1 MDLYACLCS
10 TISLLFCLITIGEC
24 YTMPIFGRT
33 RPPQQ
38 CPINNDLTFRECML
52 ACQSYTCEDVLN
64 EPPSG
69 SWPCIRMCVS
79 GWACPR
85 GEVRLDGYKDVC
97 TSRDLCGITETSCN
111 YKNEVVLVN
120 TSFFDGDLTCRCF
133 VDGIVRCR
141 NAFPTE

>member
-1 MDLYACLCS
+1 MDLYASLCS
-10 TISLLFCLITIGEC
+10 SLLFLVSLMSVAEC
-24 YTMPIFGRT
+24 YRMPLVGRT
-33 RPPQQ
+33 RPQQQ
-38 CPINNDLTFRECML
+38 CPINNDLTFQHCMS
-52 ACQSYTCEDVLN
+52 ACQSHTCEDVIN

-85 GEVRLDGYKDVC
+85 GQVRLDGYTDVC
-97 TSRDLCGITETSCN
+97 TARDMCTTNETSCN
-111 YKNEVVLVN
+111 HNNEVVRVN
-120 TSFFDGDLTCRCF
+120 TNFFDGDMTCRCF